1 MNFTAYTEW
10 STMLLPQQEN
20 PPQLGDFITLRVKL
34 PGGLDYTFSPVVIT
48 LENENHFAWWQKT
61 GFKGVFDGEHH
72 FMLTELENGETL
84 LYNYEHYSGSLSPI
98 FKRLPMMKDAP
109 EGFVAMNDE
118 IKRRAES
125 LKWLIL
131 SWAINLL
138 KVSLSG
144 ARQWLW
150 VCAKVW

>member
-1 MNFTAYTEW
+1 
-10 STMLLPQQEN
+10 
-20 PPQLGDFITLRVKL
+20 
-34 PGGLDYTFSPVVIT
+34 
-48 LENENHFAWWQKT
+48 
-61 GFKGVFDGEHH
+61 VFDGEHH

-125 LKWLIL
+125 LK
-131 SWAINLL
+131 
-138 KVSLSG
+138 
-144 ARQWLW
+144 
-150 VCAKVW
+150 